1 MNIMEIVSGADVNG
15 AVVHCLLLTRELM
28 RRGHR
33 LTLVCRPNA
42 WIATQLAGEPVDIIE
57 SDLHRWPPDEL
68 RRLAVIAR
76 EHSIDVLH
84 THMSRA
90 HFFGVLLRWL
100 SGVPSVATAHNRHI
114 QLHWMCNDR
123 VIAVSEATGRF
134 HRTYNFVRRTR
145 LDVIHNF
152 VDYRRFAA
160 VDENKRALVRAGF
173 GVAPASLLIGSI
185 ADVIREKGLIHL
197 VRALLP
203 VRRVVP
209 AARLL
214 VVGGRSASYRAEI
227 ERAADQLGVA
237 SMITWAGW
245 RSDVADIMQALDVFV
260 LPSLEENFPLV
271 IAEAMAAGLPVV
283 ATAVGGVP
291 ECVSAGE
298 TGVLVP
304 PADADALADAL
315 IGLLR
320 DASLRRR
327 LGEAAQ
333 ERVRRLF
340 APEVQV
346 PRIEASLSLAARA
359 RPRVVHG

>member
-1 MNIMEIVSGADVNG
+1 MNIMEIVSGAEVNG
-15 AVVHCLLLTRELM
+15 AVVHCLLLTRELA

-33 LTLVCRPNA
+33 LTLVCRPHA
-42 WIATQLAGEPVDIIE
+42 WITTQLAGEPVDIVE

-100 SGVPSVATAHNRHI
+100 SGVPSVATAHNRYV
-114 QLHWMCNDR
+114 QLHWMFNDR

-152 VDYRRFAA
+152 VDYRRFAEVA
-160 VDENKRALVRAGF
+160 ESKRALVRAGF
-173 GVAPASLLIGSI
+173 GVAPTSLLIGSI
-185 ADVIREKGLIHL
+185 GDVIPEKGLIHL
-197 VRALLP
+197 VRALSK
-203 VRRVVP
+203 VRCAVP
-209 AARLL
+209 GARLL
-214 VVGGRSASYRAEI
+214 VAGGGSAAYRAEV
-227 ERAADQLGVA
+227 ERAADELGVA
-237 SMITWAGW
+237 SMVIWAGW

-260 LPSLEENFPLV
+260 LASLAETFSLV
-271 IAEAMAAGLPVV
+271 AAEAMAAGLPVV

-304 PADADALADAL
+304 PADGGALADAL

-320 DASLRRR
+320 DAALRRR
-327 LGEAAQ
+327 LGEAGRQ
-333 ERVRRLF
+333 RVRQLF
-340 APEVQV
+340 SPEVQV
-346 PRIEASLSLAARA
+346 PRIESALSLAARQ
-359 RPRVVHG
+359 RPLAVHG

>member
-33 LTLVCRPNA
+33 LTLVCRPDA
-42 WIATQLAGEPVDIIE
+42 WIATQLRGEPVDIVE

-100 SGVPSVATAHNRHI
+100 SGVPSVATAHNRYI
-114 QLHWMCNDR
+114 QLHWMLNDR

-152 VDYRRFAA
+152 VDCRRFAE

-185 ADVIREKGLIHL
+185 GDVIPEKGLIHL
-197 VRALLP
+197 VRALP
-203 VRRVVP
+203 KVRCVVP

-214 VVGGRSASYRAEI
+214 VVGGGSAGYRAEV
-227 ERAADQLGVA
+227 EREADKLGVA
-237 SMITWAGW
+237 SMITWAGQ

-260 LPSLEENFPLV
+260 LASLAETFSLV
-271 IAEAMAAGLPVV
+271 TAEAMAAGLPVV

-304 PADADALADAL
+304 PADGAALADAL
-315 IGLLR
+315 IGLLC
-320 DASLRRR
+320 DAPLRQR
-327 LGEAAQ
+327 LGEAARQ
-333 ERVRRLF
+333 RVRQLF
-340 APEVQV
+340 SPEVQV
-346 PRIEASLSLAARA
+346 PRIEAALSLAARR
-359 RPRVVHG
+359 RPLAVHG